1 MRMGTESIK
10 FLLMIYLLF
19 YLYNFFEVQGYDEIL
34 LQAFWLYLHISQ
46 KKTFQNLSISTS
58 GHIDSGTFHNCCSI
72 CSNSLM
78 NYLRR
83 KGQIKKYSL
92 RSY

>member
-1 MRMGTESIK
+1 MRTGTESIK

-46 KKTFQNLSISTS
+46 KKPFKTFPFLLLVTLIVARFTAVVVFAA
-58 GHIDSGTFHNCCSI
+58 IV
-72 CSNSLM
+72 
-78 NYLRR
+78 
-83 KGQIKKYSL
+83 
-92 RSY
+92 